1 MTQNKSTEKKST
13 SINITGFVL
22 IAMIIISTGAFLF
35 YKSNQSQATETTE
48 TETET
53 QKTRVPV
60 VVTNP
65 VRRTFERILATQGN
79 IEAKNIALVSPRIPG
94 TIEKFFVEE
103 GDKVIAGETKLFQT
117 DAIKLEQTVTIR
129 ENDLAVSICAE
140 KQAKASLE
148 KVTADFEKAEL
159 DFKRFERL
167 LKQDATTQDVFE
179 QQQSN
184 YKQLAASVKVSQAQ
198 VELVSQQ
205 VKQAEAALA
214 IARKDL
220 NDTTIIAPI
229 NGVIS
234 MRLAEPGETGSPGNP
249 VLRIED
255 PNLIEISAFL
265 PAEYYPSVIT
275 NQTQMKVTVSGIKLE
290 NQTVSYKSTA
300 INPKLRTFEVK
311 CLIKNP
317 PDGIVP
323 GAMAEVE
330 IVLES
335 REGLGVPVT
344 SVQKRAN
351 QSVIF
356 ATAGDTAS
364 MKTVTTGIESE
375 GWIEITE
382 GQVTE
387 SNQIVSM
394 GQEMLNDGTL
404 VSIQKEAD

>member
-1 MTQNKSTEKKST
+1 MTQNKSTEKKSNI
-13 SINITGFVL
+13 INMTGFIL
-22 IAMIIISTGAFLF
+22 IFLIIIGIGAFLF
-35 YKSNQSQATETTE
+35 YKSNQSQATETTTGE
-48 TETET
+48 V
-53 QKTRVPV
+53 QKTRIPV

-65 VRRTFERILATQGN
+65 VRRTFERIIATQGN
-79 IEAKNIALVSPRIPG
+79 LEAKYIALVSPRIPG
-94 TIEKFFVEE
+94 TIEEFFVDE
-103 GDKVIAGETKLFQT
+103 GDKVIAGETKLFHT

-129 ENDLAVSICAE
+129 ENDLAVSICTE

-167 LKQDATTQDVFE
+167 LKQDATTQDIFE
-179 QQQSN
+179 QQQSS

-198 VELVSQQ
+198 VELASERVR
-205 VKQAEAALA
+205 QAQAALA
-214 IARKDL
+214 IAHKDL
-220 NDTTIIAPI
+220 DDTTVIAPI
-229 NGVIS
+229 NGVITT
-234 MRLAEPGETGSPGNP
+234 RLAEPGEIGSPGMP

-255 PNLIEISAFL
+255 PNILEISAFL
-265 PAEYYPSVIT
+265 PAVYYPSVIT
-275 NQTQMKVTVSGIKLE
+275 NQTEMKVTVSGIKLE

-317 PDGIVP
+317 PDGIAP

-335 REGLGVPVT
+335 HEGLGVPVT

-351 QSVIF
+351 QSVVF
-356 ATAGDTAS
+356 ATSGDAAI
-364 MKTVTTGIESE
+364 MKPVKTGIESE

-382 GQVTE
+382 GQITE

-394 GQEMLNDGTL
+394 GQDMLNEGTL